1 MDAACQRDEDYDPTD
16 DPRRLRPGEID
27 PNPESKPARP
37 DPVDMDE
44 DEKEM
49 LSEARARLA
58 NTKGK
63 KAKRKARE
71 KQLEEARRLASLQKR
86 RELKA
91 AGIETVKRA
100 KRIQGIDYNAE
111 IPFERKPV
119 PGFYDTSEERKAQED
134 PFNEETF
141 KPATLAELEGPRKKD
156 LEEQLMKQDIKRQ
169 RINERHDTPSAVQK
183 VNELNDPSTIRR
195 RSKLMLPTPQVSERE
210 LEDIAKMGGAA
221 AMELDDADMDTPG
234 GTLLGAPGATPSRF
248 GGGGGGG
255 VGATPARTPQVGG
268 HDVILQEAQNL
279 RKLQAGQ
286 TPLLGGENP
295 KLHGS
300 DFSGIT
306 PRHAV
311 ASTPNPIAGGV
322 GATPSRGGVGGPG
335 ATPSTVAGT
344 PGRGGG
350 YGYGGMP
357 GSVAGTPMRDSLNI
371 NDVDAMMPPED
382 ARGAKARAQLA
393 RSELKEALSSLPAP
407 TNEYQIVVPDLPED
421 DDEEEGAGGAGV
433 EEDMDDIIAREEAK
447 RAAEEAAALRRR
459 SKAVQ
464 RDLPR
469 PPPEST
475 GPASAATGGE
485 MSATAAEELIAAE
498 LATILEHD
506 AAAHPIKREKRPR
519 PVPRIVRV
527 EVEEMEFAAELVARE
542 VAAVKSAMGHDDAD
556 DEDYAQAAVAVRGDW
571 IIQAETG
578 RAIPKRSAKPADRV
592 AAATAEHERL
602 RAEMERDA
610 KRAGKLEHK
619 VSLLTAGLQKRSAD
633 LATKLVDI
641 AAQLV
646 TAEEERASY
655 GMLHDQEQR
664 AAPRR
669 METMMELVKAATER
683 EKELQAKYQS
693 WSEELSQERAEL

>member
-1 MDAACQRDEDYDPTD
+1 MSLTPSPPPRPTNPQQRYEKLLDAACQRDEDYDPTD

-111 IPFERKPV
+111 IPFEKKAA
-119 PGFYDTSEERKAQED
+119 PGFYNTKEERLAQED

-210 LEDIAKMGGAA
+210 LEDIAKMGGAG
-221 AMELDDADMDTPG
+221 AMDLDGEGDTPG
-234 GTLLGAPGATPSRF
+234 GALLSTYGQTPSRF
-248 GGGGGGG
+248 TPA
-255 VGATPARTPQVGG
+255 ATPARTPQVGG

-279 RKLQAGQ
+279 RKLQTGQ

-295 KLHGS
+295 VLHGS

-306 PRHAV
+306 PQRTA
-311 ASTPNPIAGGV
+311 AATPNPIAQTP
-322 GATPSRGGVGGPG
+322 GATPSRGGGPG

-344 PGRGGG
+344 PGRG
-350 YGYGGMP
+350 YGG
-357 GSVAGTPMRDSLNI
+357 GGGVAGTPIRDSLQI
-371 NDVDAMMPPED
+371 NDVDAMFPGGDE
-382 ARGAKARAQLA
+382 RGAKARKTMM
-393 RSELKEALSSLPAP
+393 RNELKDGLASLPAP
-407 TNEYQIVVPDLPED
+407 TNEYQIVVPELPED
-421 DDEEEGAGGAGV
+421 DEEGAGGMD
-433 EEDMDDIIAREEAK
+433 EDMDDVIAREEAV
-447 RAAEEAAALRRR
+447 REAEHAAALRRR
-459 SKAVQ
+459 SKAIQ
-464 RDLPR
+464 RDFPR
-469 PPPEST
+469 PPAESA
-475 GPASAATGGE
+475 GPAAAAGGVT
-485 MSATAAEELIAAE
+485 ATAAEDLIAAE
-498 LATILEHD
+498 LALVLDHD
-506 AAAHPIKREKRPR
+506 AAAYPLKREKRPR
-519 PVPRIVRV
+519 AVPRIARV
-527 EVEEMEFAAELVARE
+527 EEEEMEFAAELITRE
-542 VAAVKSAMGHDDAD
+542 ATAVKAAMGHADAD
-556 DEDYAQAAVAVRGDW
+556 DEYTQAAVAVRGDW

-578 RAIPKRSAKPADRV
+578 KAIPKRSAKPADRV
-592 AAATAEHERL
+592 AAAAAEHERL

-610 KRAGKLEHK
+610 KRAGKLEQK
-619 VSLLTAGLQKRSAD
+619 VTLLTAGLQKRSGELASKLGE
-633 LATKLVDI
+633 LATAL
-641 AAQLV
+641 A

-655 GMLHDQEQR
+655 GNLHEQEQR

-669 METMMELVKAATER
+669 MESLMELVSTATER
-683 EKELQAKYQS
+683 ERGLQAMYQTRA
-693 WSEELSQERAEL
+693 SELAALQ